1 MRVCLLVVGKPRDAD
16 FDRLYQRYTSRIR
29 KFGVT
34 WDDAWVPETRAGG
47 RYSDAHVRER
57 EAAALLSRVGDDGRG
72 TLVALD
78 PRGEPCTSP
87 ALARRVEGWM
97 RPRLTLVVG
106 GPLGLDPGV
115 REKADAT
122 WSLSPLTFPHE
133 LARLIVAEQIYR
145 ALTIA
150 RGLPYHK

>member
-1 MRVCLLVVGKPRDAD
+1 MRVRLLVVGKPRDAD
-16 FDRLYQRYTSRIR
+16 FGRLFERYTSRIS

-47 RYSDAHVRER
+47 RYSDDHVRER
-57 EAAALLSRVGDDGRG
+57 EAAALLQRVGEGGRG

-78 PRGEPCTSP
+78 PRGKTFTSP
-87 ALARRVEGWM
+87 TLASRVEGWM

-106 GPLGLDPGV
+106 GPLGLAPEI
-115 REKADAT
+115 REQADAT

-145 ALTIA
+145 AVTIA
-150 RGLPYHK
+150 RGVPYHK